1 MRITDVE
8 AIILR
13 QPGEMNVGI
22 ADGSQDALLIRIQ
35 TDEGIVGYGE
45 ADSLPSVVKAIIDAP
60 RSHKYASGLGSL
72 LVGQD
77 PLQPAALQHRLYEG
91 SLYYGRRGAVVH
103 AISGLEIAL
112 WDICGKVASKPIHAL
127 LGGAYHDRLRAY
139 ASTLM
144 PDTPDEV
151 RALVTRQREAGF
163 TAVKLGYGPLGRDP
177 KLDISLVAAA
187 RETAGDDC
195 DVLIDIGLA
204 WRNARKAI
212 DSVRRMEQYRPYWIE
227 EPFMP
232 DEHGK
237 YAALAAAVETP
248 IAAGEQEA
256 TAVDFRRL
264 VDIGIE
270 VLQPDVTRVGG
281 VLECLRVAELARAS
295 GRRCVLHAW
304 STGII
309 KAASLH
315 VLAAMPDAELF
326 EYCVQT
332 TELNQRLVTEQFP
345 ISEGLVTV
353 PQGPG
358 LGVEIDEEV
367 LEACRVSP
375 ADRGAARI

>member
-1 MRITDVE
+1 MKITEVE
-8 AIILR
+8 AIVLR
-13 QPGEMNVGI
+13 QPGELDATI
-22 ADGSQDALLIRIQ
+22 ADGSQDALLIRIH
-35 TDEGIVGYGE
+35 TDAGITGYGE

-72 LVGQD
+72 LVGED
-77 PLQPAALQHRLYEG
+77 PLQPGPLQRRLYEG

-112 WDICGKVASKPIHAL
+112 WDIVGKATGKPIHAL
-127 LGGAYHDRLRAY
+127 LGGAYHSRLRAY

-144 PDTPDEV
+144 PDTPQQV
-151 RALVTRQREAGF
+151 RAVVSAQREAGF
-163 TAVKLGYGPLGRDP
+163 AAVKLGYGPLG
-177 KLDISLVAAA
+177 LDADLDVSLVAAA
-187 RETAGDDC
+187 REAAGDDC
-195 DVLIDIGLA
+195 DVIIDIGLG
-204 WRNARKAI
+204 WRSARDAI
-212 DSVRRMEQYRPYWIE
+212 DRVRRMEDSRPYWIE

-232 DEHGK
+232 DEYGK
-237 YAALAAAVETP
+237 YAALASAVETP

-264 VDIGIE
+264 VDVGVE

-281 VLECLRVAELARAS
+281 ILECGRVAELARAS

-332 TELNQRLVTEQFP
+332 TELNRRLVTDPFP
-345 ISEGLVTV
+345 VSDGYVAIPE
-353 PQGPG
+353 GPG
-358 LGVEIDEEV
+358 LGIEVDEDV
-367 LEACRVSP
+367 VEACRV
-375 ADRGAARI
+375 

>member
-1 MRITDVE
+1 MRITEVQ
-8 AIILR
+8 AIMLR
-13 QPGEMNVGI
+13 DPGGIDPTI
-22 ADGSQDALLIRIQ
+22 ADGSQDALLIRVE
-35 TDEGIVGYGE
+35 TDEGVVGYGE

-72 LVGQD
+72 LIDQD
-77 PLQPAALQHRLYEG
+77 PLQPGPLQRRLYEG

-112 WDICGKVASKPIHAL
+112 WDIFGKAKGQPIHAL
-127 LGGAYHDRLRAY
+127 LGGDYHDRLRAY

-144 PDTPDEV
+144 PDTPEQV
-151 RALVTRQREAGF
+151 RAVVRRQREAGF
-163 TAVKLGYGPLGRDP
+163 SAVKLGYGPLGRDAE
-177 KLDISLVAAA
+177 LDVSLVAAA
-187 RETAGDDC
+187 REAAGEEC

-204 WRNARKAI
+204 WRSSRTAI
-212 DSVRRMEQYRPYWIE
+212 DCVRRMEEYGPYWIE

-232 DEHGK
+232 DEHSK
-237 YAALAAAVETP
+237 YAALTASVQTP

-264 VDIGIE
+264 VDIGVE

-281 VLECLRVAELARAS
+281 VLECLRVAELARTS

-315 VLAAMPDAELF
+315 VLAAMPEAELF
-326 EYCVQT
+326 EYCIQDT
-332 TELNQRLVTEQFP
+332 ALNRRLVTETFP
-345 ISEGLVTV
+345 VVDGQVAIPS
-353 PQGPG
+353 GPG
-358 LGVEIDEEV
+358 LGIEIDEEV
-367 LEACRVSP
+367 VEQCRL
-375 ADRGAARI
+375 GARV